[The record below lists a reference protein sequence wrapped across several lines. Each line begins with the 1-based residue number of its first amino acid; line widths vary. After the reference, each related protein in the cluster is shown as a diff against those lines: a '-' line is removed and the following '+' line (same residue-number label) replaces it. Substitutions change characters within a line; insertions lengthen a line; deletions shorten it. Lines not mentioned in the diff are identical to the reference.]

1 MAPRKLTQIERWIGT
16 EAERLAL
23 DASGFSPG
31 STFFERD
38 TGSMHKWDGTSWGKE
53 IITVADIA
61 GIKTAIESLDNKEL
75 ATELTLAQILTILG
89 GTAADIGTLKLENG
103 QIKGYD
109 GTDWQPVRVNDAGE
123 LILAS
128 EVTVNAEGLSVDL
141 GKLVLQAKNPSGV
154 PVDMK
159 SDTEGNLKVS
169 LSGTIMEHY
178 GATIDQRPDV
188 SKVPAGAVYMAVNT
202 EQMWQSN
209 GFEWVVLV

>member
-109 GTDWQPVRVNDAGE
+109 GTDWQPVRVND
-123 LILAS
+123 
-128 EVTVNAEGLSVDL
+128 
-141 GKLVLQAKNPSGV
+141 
-154 PVDMK
+154 
-159 SDTEGNLKVS
+159 EGNLKVS
-169 LSGTIMEHY
+169 LSGNIMEHY
-178 GATIDQRPDV
+178 GPTIDQRPTPD
-188 SKVPAGAVYMAVNT
+188 SVPVGAAYMAINT
-202 EQMWQSN
+202 GDVWQSN
-209 GFEWVVLV
+209 GFEWVVL

>member
-38 TGSMHKWDGTSWGKE
+38 TGSMYKWDGTSWGKE

-109 GTDWQPVRVNDAGE
+109 GTDWQPVRVND
-123 LILAS
+123 
-128 EVTVNAEGLSVDL
+128 
-141 GKLVLQAKNPSGV
+141 
-154 PVDMK
+154 
-159 SDTEGNLKVS
+159 EGNLKVS
-169 LSGTIMEHY
+169 LSGTIPVIYISRLEDRPS
-178 GATIDQRPDV
+178 ATEVEIGQFVILTDEELSTWV
-188 SKVPAGAVYMAVNT
+188 
-202 EQMWQSN
+202 SN
-209 GFEWVVLV
+209 GVNWVEVL

>member
-109 GTDWQPVRVNDAGE
+109 GTDWQPVRVKD
-123 LILAS
+123 
-128 EVTVNAEGLSVDL
+128 
-141 GKLVLQAKNPSGV
+141 
-154 PVDMK
+154 
-159 SDTEGNLKVS
+159 EGNLNVS
-169 LSGTIMEHY
+169 LSGSIHPQWQERLPMFSAGKYTQSQSLVVE
-178 GATIDQRPDV
+178 RPTYAKVAILVVKV
-188 SKVPAGAVYMAVNT
+188 SEVSGTFET
-202 EQMWQSN
+202 E
-209 GFEWVVLV
+209 